1 MSVEWGTM
9 KQYTHE
15 QMVDGLRKVAEEKT
29 QKYAA
34 IDLGISPQYFNDL
47 LHGKR
52 EITERVAKELGF
64 RRRIVFERIA
74 K

>member
-1 MSVEWGTM
+1 M

-29 QKYAA
+29 QKHAA

-64 RRRIVFERIA
+64 RRRVVFERIA